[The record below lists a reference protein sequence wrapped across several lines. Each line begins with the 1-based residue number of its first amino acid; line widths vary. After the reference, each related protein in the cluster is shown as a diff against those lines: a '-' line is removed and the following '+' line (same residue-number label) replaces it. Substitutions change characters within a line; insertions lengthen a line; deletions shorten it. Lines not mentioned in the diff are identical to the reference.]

1 MSSNISK
8 FLYDINNEKGI
19 KGWLK
24 RRIFGCIL
32 PAFEALDK
40 DIGSS
45 RVPLKENESDLR
57 RDLETVS
64 INVRNN
70 NTLLERLDSVT
81 AYGGRGS
88 PSSPCFFSGAPCM
101 IRTTPSTMSST

>member
-57 RDLETVS
+57 RDLDTVS
-64 INVRNN
+64 VNVRNN
-70 NTLLERLDSVT
+70 NALLERL
-81 AYGGRGS
+81 GS
-88 PSSPCFFSGAPCM
+88 ETEFVKS
-101 IRTTPSTMSST
+101 